1 MDTMDTTEKMRRPAI
16 NDWPGRVPVM
26 PGSPTDP
33 IAARLEVIVSRS
45 HRPRVL
51 RRIGRAFAQWL
62 DRLVPP
68 APPTEDPETPLQIRF
83 PFF

>member
-1 MDTMDTTEKMRRPAI
+1 MDTTEKMRRPAI
-16 NDWPGRVPVM
+16 DDRPGRVPVM
-26 PGSPTDP
+26 PGSPADP
-33 IAARLEVIVSRS
+33 IAARLEVIVGRSRR
-45 HRPRVL
+45 HRML

-68 APPTEDPETPLQIRF
+68 APPAEDTEPLPQIRF

>member
-1 MDTMDTTEKMRRPAI
+1 MDTTEKMRRPAI
-16 NDWPGRVPVM
+16 NDWPGQVPVT

-45 HRPRVL
+45 
-51 RRIGRAFAQWL
+51 RRRRGLSRLWGAFVQSL
-62 DRLVPP
+62 DRLVPQ
-68 APPTEDPETPLQIRF
+68 APPTEDAETQPQIRF